1 MLKWSVNLC
10 FTFLLKAFLLL
21 LKNLYIWLMLCPDYY
36 ITMMFLEDWC
46 EKRRLFRFKT
56 TNGVILK
63 NSQNLTNLCLQHAIL
78 FYMNMNNVE
87 FFHLW
92 ISLLVWEEFLT
103 DRLPKFKM
111 SLLPPRWEHSL
122 LCGNQ
127 SLTLQP

>member
-1 MLKWSVNLC
+1 
-10 FTFLLKAFLLL
+10 
-21 LKNLYIWLMLCPDYY
+21 MLCPDYY

-87 FFHLW
+87 FGS
-92 ISLLVWEEFLT
+92 SLDQLT
-103 DRLPKFKM
+103 CVRRV
-111 SLLPPRWEHSL
+111 SHR
-122 LCGNQ
+122 
-127 SLTLQP
+127 